1 MDKRMAAAALL
12 ALFAGTAQATVI
24 KFSNMGAPYKVWV
37 HNTLCE
43 NKRGAVGVSPGY
55 SNYLQLDWRGGC
67 TDSCV
72 DYFLV
77 YNTDGDFCMGKVQIW
92 NQCRTQ
98 TIKLSGDGKSMPS
111 VSGDFSYTRVDFGM
125 AATKDISRYGCPVG
139 KNGPVP
145 FDGLKK

>member
-1 MDKRMAAAALL
+1 
-12 ALFAGTAQATVI
+12 
-24 KFSNMGAPYKVWV
+24 
-37 HNTLCE
+37 
-43 NKRGAVGVSPGY
+43 
-55 SNYLQLDWRGGC
+55 
-67 TDSCV
+67 V